1 MTYFLL
7 IEIAIIVLI
16 IVIFRHSYFRARL
29 FLQMFQQK
37 GYKLNEYRAWF
48 KSRFSDSIISPPH
61 LFIIPLFLIEISRN
75 VITDT
80 AAAIAVCIFGL
91 FSFSWTSYMR
101 PKNEKKPLV
110 ITPRVKRLLVI
121 LGLLY
126 AGLLWFALSAGYQSV
141 TFLPE
146 VIIIALLLVV
156 YDMFMPMLVMLAG
169 WLTKPVENMIQEGF
183 KNKAR
188 NKLAAMKE
196 LKVIAITGSYGKT
209 STKFVLKTLLS
220 ERFNVCYTPG
230 SFNTPMGICKVIN
243 NDLQPNHQILI
254 LEMGARYKGNITELC
269 NIARPHVSVITNV
282 GKAHLET
289 FGSVDAIAE
298 TKGELLLGL
307 HANGTAVINSDDPL
321 VTSMPRRTDT
331 MVIPAGLK
339 TGTIKASDISY
350 DKNGCSF
357 SVIQEGKAPVKV
369 VTPLLGEH
377 NVQNILLGFAVGNHF
392 GLRIETMAL
401 AASKLEPV
409 EHRLELKKGHDYTII
424 DDAFNSNPI
433 GARNAVDVLCRFNEG
448 RRFIVTPGM
457 IELGEEEFEENK
469 TWGMYIGERDVDF
482 VLLIGENQTKPIY
495 EGLLLAGY
503 PESNIL
509 IFATF
514 FDARKWLEENRQAGD
529 VILYEN
535 DLPDSYNE

>member
-1 MTYFLL
+1 
-7 IEIAIIVLI
+7 
-16 IVIFRHSYFRARL
+16 
-29 FLQMFQQK
+29 MFQQK
-37 GYKLNEYRAWF
+37 GYKLNEFRAWF
-48 KSRFSDSIISPPH
+48 RSRFSDNIIAPPH

-80 AAAIAVCIFGL
+80 SAAIAICIFGL

-110 ITPRVKRLLVI
+110 ITPRVKRLIVV

-126 AGLLWFALSAGYQSV
+126 AGLLWFALSAGYSSV
-141 TFLPE
+141 KFIPE
-146 VIIIALLLVV
+146 VTIIALLLVV
-156 YDMFMPMLVMLAG
+156 YDMLMPIWVMFAG
-169 WLTKPVENMIQEGF
+169 WITKPIENIIQEGF

-188 NKLAAMKE
+188 KKLAAMKD

-289 FGSVDAIAE
+289 FGSVEAIAE

-307 HANGTAVINSDDPL
+307 HANGTAVLNSDDSR

-331 MVIPAGLK
+331 KVIPAGLK
-339 TGTIKASDISY
+339 TGKFKAADISY

-357 SVIQEGKAPVKV
+357 SVIQEGNSPVNV
-369 VTPLLGEH
+369 STPLLGEH
-377 NVQNILLGFAVGNHF
+377 NVQNILLGFAVGSHF
-392 GLRIETMAL
+392 GLRLETMAL

-409 EHRLELKKGHDYTII
+409 EHRLELKKGPNYTII
-424 DDAFNSNPI
+424 DDAFNSNPV
-433 GARNAVDVLCRFNEG
+433 GARNAVDVLCQFNEG
-448 RRFIVTPGM
+448 RRIIVTPGM
-457 IELGEEEFEENK
+457 IELGDEEYEENK
-469 TWGMYIGERDVDF
+469 AWGAYIGERDIDF
-482 VLLIGENQTKPIY
+482 TLLVGKKQTKPIY
-495 EGLLLAGY
+495 EGLISAGY

-509 IFATF
+509 VFATF
-514 FDARKWLEENRQAGD
+514 FDARKWLEENRKDGD